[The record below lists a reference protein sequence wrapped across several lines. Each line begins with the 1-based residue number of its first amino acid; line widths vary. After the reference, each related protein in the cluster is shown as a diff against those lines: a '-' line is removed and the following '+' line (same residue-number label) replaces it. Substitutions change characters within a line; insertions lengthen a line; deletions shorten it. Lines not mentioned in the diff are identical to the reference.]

1 VSRTPRFSDEECKA
15 LAEWFTTLRSMGSVA
30 AKARELQISEV
41 ALRDAI
47 ARGQG
52 KDTSATRK
60 KLSEAD
66 IDKMADEL
74 LRAG

>member
-1 VSRTPRFSDEECKA
+1 MSRTPRFSDEECKG

-30 AKARELQISEV
+30 AKARELKISEV

-52 KDTSATRK
+52 RDTSATRK

-66 IDKMADEL
+66 IEALADDL
-74 LRAG
+74 LKAG

>member
-1 VSRTPRFSDEECKA
+1 MSRKRRFTDDECKN
-15 LAEWFTTLRSMGSVA
+15 LAEWFANLRRMGSVA
-30 AKARELQISEV
+30 AKAREFQISEV